1 MSGSGAV
8 AKFAVISAAVCVA
21 AWSGLAYAAVTWWL
35 DRVDDL
41 EGFIAPG
48 ASGEGD
54 DE

>member
-8 AKFAVISAAVCVA
+8 AKFAVVTAAVCVA

-41 EGFIAPG
+41 EDFIAPDPG
-48 ASGEGD
+48 VD
-54 DE
+54 DDDQ